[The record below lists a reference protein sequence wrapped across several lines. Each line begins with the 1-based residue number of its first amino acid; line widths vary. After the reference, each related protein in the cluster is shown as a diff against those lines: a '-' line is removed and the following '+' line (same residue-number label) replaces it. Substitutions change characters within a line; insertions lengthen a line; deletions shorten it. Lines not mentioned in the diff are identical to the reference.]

1 MIRQVVGLTRKSIL
15 TGARGSAHTPALI
28 RTKPILTSFVK
39 PNTLNNGLRFYSEQN
54 NTEDRSETVNAEEN
68 IETDQ
73 VLTDEATKL
82 QELEAKFA
90 AKDKEAA
97 ELKDLYIRSVA
108 DFRNLQEVTKR
119 DVQRAKD
126 FALQKFAKD
135 LLESID
141 NFGHALG
148 AIKPETIEEY
158 KEVSDLYDGVKM
170 TKEVFEK
177 TLARHGLE
185 KIEPLGEVF
194 NPDMHEAVFEL
205 VQEDKEPGTVFHV
218 QQIGYT
224 LNSRVLR
231 PAKVGLVKDPEA

>member
-1 MIRQVVGLTRKSIL
+1 MFRQVVGLTKVV
-15 TGARGSAHTPALI
+15 ARGSTTPVLF
-28 RTKPILTSFVK
+28 RTSAVLSYK
-39 PNTLNNGLRFYSEQN
+39 PNRLVYNRFYSDQKNDEQ
-54 NTEDRSETVNAEEN
+54 SETVNEIQSES
-68 IETDQ
+68 DQ
-73 VLTDEATKL
+73 DQKL

-97 ELKDLYIRSVA
+97 ELKDLYIRSIA

-141 NFGHALG
+141 NFGHALQ

-158 KEVSDLYDGVKM
+158 KEVSDLFEGVKM
-170 TKEVFEK
+170 TKDVFEK
-177 TLARHGLE
+177 TLARHGLQ

-194 NPDMHEAVFEL
+194 NPDLHEAVFEL
-205 VQEDKEPGTVFHV
+205 VQQDKEPGTVFHV
-218 QQIGYT
+218 QQVGYT

-231 PAKVGLVKDPEA
+231 PAKVGVVKDPEA